1 MNLFKTIENKKKY
14 LNSKC
19 DDKSTI
25 SFGRR
30 DFWSRINL
38 NKKMFCTSCEK
49 PFKIGDYLV
58 RLKQNGSKFDEVIT
72 CAEHDCDGDFT
83 DWVIPE
89 TALDLLNQIYEEED
103 LTIPEKVY
111 YNALIRIME
120 KINSDC
126 EKQDN
131 G

>member
-14 LNSKC
+14 LESNC
-19 DDKSTI
+19 EEPFD
-25 SFGRR
+25 
-30 DFWSRINL
+30 L
-38 NKKMFCTSCEK
+38 NEKMFCVSCER
-49 PFKIGDYLV
+49 PFKVGDYLV
-58 RLKQNGSKFDEVIT
+58 RLKQNRYKFDEVIT
-72 CAEHDCDGDFT
+72 CAKDDCDGNIN
-83 DWVIPE
+83 DWVEPNV
-89 TALDLLNQIYEEED
+89 ALELLTKVYEEDD